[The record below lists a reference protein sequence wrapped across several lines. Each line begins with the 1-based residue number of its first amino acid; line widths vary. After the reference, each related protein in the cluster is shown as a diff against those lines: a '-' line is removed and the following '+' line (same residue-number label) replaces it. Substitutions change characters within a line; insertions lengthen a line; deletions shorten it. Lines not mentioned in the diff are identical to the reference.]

1 MGKAELKMAKG
12 HNGMS
17 KSETPDRAKPP
28 KHGDTLPAL
37 NLPAQLRLF
46 KTPASIIPEREI
58 RELLLE
64 LSGFQAWCCGFANRR
79 PDGSI
84 VKTTRNFHLDHLNP
98 VSKAGASHQIVN
110 RAPLC
115 PYHNIMKSNHR
126 LHLAEYRE
134 EITKN
139 GEMMV
144 DDATELIDLT
154 EAAHRTLTIYGER
167 AMQKQAA

>member
-1 MGKAELKMAKG
+1 M
-12 HNGMS
+12 
-17 KSETPDRAKPP
+17 
-28 KHGDTLPAL
+28 
-37 NLPAQLRLF
+37 
-46 KTPASIIPEREI
+46 
-58 RELLLE
+58 
-64 LSGFQAWCCGFANRR
+64 
-79 PDGSI
+79 
-84 VKTTRNFHLDHLNP
+84 
-98 VSKAGASHQIVN
+98 SKAGTSHQIVN

-134 EITKN
+134 EIAKN

>member
-28 KHGDTLPAL
+28 KHGDTLPEL

-64 LSGFQAWCCGFANRR
+64 LSGFQA
-79 PDGSI
+79 
-84 VKTTRNFHLDHLNP
+84 
-98 VSKAGASHQIVN
+98 
-110 RAPLC
+110 
-115 PYHNIMKSNHR
+115 
-126 LHLAEYRE
+126 
-134 EITKN
+134 
-139 GEMMV
+139 
-144 DDATELIDLT
+144 
-154 EAAHRTLTIYGER
+154 
-167 AMQKQAA
+167 